1 MLNRKAGEA
10 DIDWS
15 IFFEGKLSFVTEA
28 APSRLTPTSSFKSL
42 PTHS

>member
-15 IFFEGKLSFVTEA
+15 IFFEGKLSFVTGA
-28 APSRLTPTSSFKSL
+28 APSRLTPTSSFKPL